1 MATYRED
8 YERIIKIHEQYP
20 TYVEWDHVRNDLLPV
35 VALATVII
43 TIVFIFSIFTLRRL
57 APKCEDKVIYKS
69 AYQMTNC
76 VVNGVLGVLGL
87 YYFNYVLESNP
98 TIETQVLGQREVY
111 PLACIQFGY
120 NLWAVPVGL
129 TIVKESPAMILHH
142 LAVLLVT
149 TMSSLVTTGHTWYAP
164 LMYGILE
171 LSSVP
176 LSIMNAFKD
185 NPQYIEKY
193 PAAYT
198 IIRII
203 FAFSFLYIRWY
214 LFLPMKYKFLRSFGV
229 IVMAQQSTFAF
240 LFTGFSWLAAIFLC
254 FLQLMWGFLIV
265 KGLIIFFLGGKK
277 KASKKHI

>member
-1 MATYRED
+1 MTTYREEYD
-8 YERIIKIHEQYP
+8 RIVKIHELHP
-20 TYVEWDHVRNDLLPV
+20 TFVEWDHVRNDLLPA
-35 VALATVII
+35 VALSTVII
-43 TIVFIFSIFTLRRL
+43 TMVFILSIHTMRHL
-57 APKCEDKVIYKS
+57 APKSEDKVIFKS
-69 AYQMTNC
+69 AYQITNC

-87 YYFNYVLESNP
+87 YYFNHVLESNP
-98 TIETQVLGQREVY
+98 TIETQVLGHREVY

-120 NLWAVPVGL
+120 NLWALPVGL
-129 TIVKESPAMILHH
+129 TIVKESPAMLLHH

-193 PAAYT
+193 PAAYN

-214 LFLPMKYKFLRSFGV
+214 LFLPMKYKFLRSFAV
-229 IVMAQQSTFAF
+229 IVMTHPSTFF
-240 LFTGFSWLAAIFLC
+240 FVFTGFSWLAALFLC
-254 FLQLMWGFLIV
+254 LLQLMWGFVIV
-265 KGLIIFFLGGKK
+265 KGLVKFVFGGRQS
-277 KASKKHI
+277 ASKKDN